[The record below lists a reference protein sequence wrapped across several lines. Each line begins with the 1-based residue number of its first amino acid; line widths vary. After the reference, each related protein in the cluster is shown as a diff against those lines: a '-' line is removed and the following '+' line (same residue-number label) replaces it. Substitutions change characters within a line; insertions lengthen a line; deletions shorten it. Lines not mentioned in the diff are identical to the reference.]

1 LARYHWRPRSVSA
14 LILIVLAAAVTL
26 AAASSASALSKGQ
39 LDSSFGSG
47 GIASVSSGTEL
58 LGTAVQSDGKVVAV
72 GASGVGTPTLHLLV
86 ARFTTSG
93 RLDSTFSG
101 GQVTGPANVLGQ
113 AVAIQSDG
121 KIVVT
126 GTTTDST
133 GVSTLG
139 VVVMRLNSNGSRDGR
154 FGSGGVVTTLTRAS
168 HGQGN
173 AIAVAPSGEIIV
185 AGDGAITSGPNQ
197 FFPGV
202 ALVRVSTTGHLDS
215 STVFDLGKYSIAT
228 GVAVQSNGKIVVGGT
243 QRGDLQ
249 TTQTLA
255 ARFNSNG
262 TRDTS
267 FAHGLFVHQYAV
279 DAAYSGFNAV
289 ALQPDGKVVLAGTAL
304 NGGTGINTLVVRL
317 TSGGGLDSSFGSGG
331 AVNISAA
338 NNALSASAQ
347 NEPYGALGVVVAA
360 GEIFTAGWYDSFH
373 LKQLALWGLT
383 STGRLDPGFGSG
395 GQTLV
400 PGSGTNSL
408 QGNAIAIG
416 PTGNLDVAATSI
428 PLLGSGAQGLVAQF
442 GGPPLPPPRH
452 TISNL
457 RVTSSTF
464 RAAKRGGSIGSTG
477 MRISYTSSIA
487 GKTVF
492 TVLQPLPGVKSGK
505 RCVAPPKKRRRG
517 QKSCTRTLTLG
528 SFTHN
533 DTTGSNAFR
542 FTGRVGDR
550 TLAPGRY
557 TLKIVPATL
566 GNVKQTFLVRFTII
580 R

>member
-1 LARYHWRPRSVSA
+1 MARYLRRLRSP
-14 LILIVLAAAVTL
+14 LILIVLAAAVPL
-26 AAASSASALSKGQ
+26 ASASSASALGKGQ

-47 GIASVSSGTEL
+47 GIASASSGTEL
-58 LGTAVQSDGKVVAV
+58 LGTAVQGDGKVVAV

-133 GVSTLG
+133 GGSKQG
-139 VVVMRLNSNGSRDGR
+139 VVVMRLNSNGSRDGG
-154 FGSGGVVTTLTRAS
+154 FGSGGVVTTLTGTS
-168 HGQGN
+168 HGGQGN
-173 AIAVAPSGEIIV
+173 AIALAPSGEIIV
-185 AGDGAITSGPNQ
+185 AGDGAITSGPDQ

-202 ALVRVSTTGHLDS
+202 ALVRVSKTGHLDS

-228 GVAVQSNGKIVVGGT
+228 GVAAQPDGKIVVGGT

-255 ARFNSNG
+255 ARFNANG

-279 DAAYSGFNAV
+279 GAAYSGFNAV

-304 NGGTGINTLVVRL
+304 NGSTGINTLVVRL

-338 NNALSASAQ
+338 NNAQSATTQ
-347 NEPYGALGVVVAA
+347 NAPYGALGVVVAA
-360 GEIFTAGWYDSFH
+360 GGIFTAGWYDNFH
-373 LKQLALWGLT
+373 LKELALWGLT
-383 STGRLDPGFGSG
+383 SNGRLDSGFGSG
-395 GQTLV
+395 GRTLV

-416 PTGNLDVAATSI
+416 PTGKLDVAATSI
-428 PLLGSGAQGLVAQF
+428 PLLGGGAQGLEAQF
-442 GGPPLPPPRH
+442 GGPTLQPPRTH

-457 RVTSSTF
+457 HATPRTF

-477 MRISYTSSIA
+477 MKISYTSSVA
-487 GKTVF
+487 GKTTF
-492 TVLQPLPGVKSGK
+492 TVLKSLPGVKSGK

-542 FTGRVGDR
+542 FTGRVRGR
-550 TLAPGRY
+550 ALAPGRY
-557 TLKIVPATL
+557 TLKIVP
-566 GNVKQTFLVRFTII
+566 NVKQTFPVRFTII